1 MYCCCFLLSLSREKR
16 ESGEVW
22 LGEKKN
28 GHLGIFDSSKT
39 ESLVGKNLEYLLF
52 FYHLN
57 TATLVKRK
65 VEYFVYLH
73 KPP

>member
-16 ESGEVW
+16 ESGKVW

-52 FYHLN
+52 FI
-57 TATLVKRK
+57 
-65 VEYFVYLH
+65 F
-73 KPP
+73 

>member
-52 FYHLN
+52 FDHLN